1 MKHTLL
7 RLSAG
12 IVTFLLGIC
21 FVYLVWLSY
30 QMPVG
35 LLLKSVQIKMPESV
49 KGFDAPHNV
58 TEEIKPAKEEWEELA
73 EIGGCTFGRVYY
85 DPEFESIKLPERD
98 NPEAG
103 VIFSR
108 RWISFLRRDKNETVP
123 FLISQI
129 PNRRKTHVH
138 IDPFDMATKG
148 ELAVY
153 CLQFIL
159 KRNWDELK
167 EDYKARLDAI
177 KDGDDIGYWN
187 PQAVLRRIIGTRRG
201 AAEIM
206 SLWKQLYERQL

>member
-1 MKHTLL
+1 MKRTFL

-12 IVTFLLGIC
+12 IITFLLGISS
-21 FVYLVWLSY
+21 VYLVWLSY
-30 QMPVG
+30 KKPVG
-35 LLLKSVQIKMPESV
+35 LLPAGERIQMPESV
-49 KGFDAPHNV
+49 KRFDTL
-58 TEEIKPAKEEWEELA
+58 TETTKEIKPAKEEWEELA

-85 DPEFESIKLPERD
+85 DPEFESIKIPERD

-108 RWISFLRRDKNETVP
+108 RWIAFLRRDKDETVP

-129 PNRRKTHVH
+129 PNKSRTHVH

-167 EDYKARLDAI
+167 EDYKARLEAI
-177 KDGDDIGYWN
+177 NIDYTN
-187 PQAVLRRIIGTRRG
+187 PQAELRKIIGTKRG
-201 AAEIM
+201 ATEM
-206 SLWKQLYERQL
+206 MNLWKQVYERQP